1 MENKFTAI
9 EKKIIDYSA
18 ILKEI
23 SQIEYF
29 YSLPLSDTYE
39 NLEQMNKVNAHQCG

>member
-1 MENKFTAI
+1 MEDKFTTI

-23 SQIEYF
+23 SNWKF
-29 YSLPLSDTYE
+29 SLPLSDIYE
-39 NLEQMNKVNAHQCG
+39 NLEQMNKVNTHQCG